1 LVRGD
6 NMSEIREFVTFRLNQ
21 EFYGIDINNVE
32 NIEKVLPITRVPYTL
47 NYVNGVINLRGIIVP
62 VVDLRARF
70 GLEPKVASDESR
82 IIIVNVDDLK
92 IGMLVDSSSEVLQI
106 STDEIDDAPNVRKD
120 VDNEF
125 VKNIGKKNGRIIML
139 IDLYK
144 VLNIEQHV
152 E

>member
-1 LVRGD
+1 
-6 NMSEIREFVTFRLNQ
+6 MSEIREFVTFRLNQ

-70 GLEPKVASDESR
+70 GLTPKPESDESR

-125 VKNIGKKNGRIIML
+125 IKNIGKKNGRIIML

>member
-1 LVRGD
+1 
-6 NMSEIREFVTFRLNQ
+6 MSEIREFVTFRLNQ

-70 GLEPKVASDESR
+70 GLQPKAASDESR

>member
-1 LVRGD
+1 
-6 NMSEIREFVTFRLNQ
+6 MSEIREFVTFRLNQ

-47 NYVNGVINLRGIIVP
+47 KYVNGVINLRGIIVP

-70 GLEPKVASDESR
+70 DLTPKPAADESR

-125 VKNIGKKNGRIIML
+125 IKNIGKKNGRIIML

>member
-1 LVRGD
+1 
-6 NMSEIREFVTFRLNQ
+6 MSEIREFVTFRLNQ

-70 GLEPKVASDESR
+70 GLTPKDASDESR

-106 STDEIDDAPNVRKD
+106 STDDIDDAPNVRKD

-125 VKNIGKKNGRIIML
+125 IKNIGKKNGRIIML

>member
-1 LVRGD
+1 
-6 NMSEIREFVTFRLNQ
+6 MSELREFVTFRLNQ
-21 EFYGIDINNVE
+21 EYYGINIQNVE
-32 NIEKVLPITRVPYTL
+32 NIEKVLPITRIPHTID
-47 NYVNGVINLRGIIVP
+47 YVKGVVNLRGIIVP

-70 GLEPKVASDESR
+70 GLVKKANTDESR
-82 IIIVNVDDLK
+82 IIIVNLDDNK

-106 STDEIDDAPNVRKD
+106 TDEDIDASPNVKKEFN
-120 VDNEF
+120 NEF

-144 VLNIEQHV
+144 VLNIEHS

>member
-1 LVRGD
+1 
-6 NMSEIREFVTFRLNQ
+6 MSELREFVTFRLNQ
-21 EFYGIDINNVE
+21 EYYGINIQNVE
-32 NIEKVLPITRVPYTL
+32 NIEKVLPITRIPHTI
-47 NYVNGVINLRGIIVP
+47 NYVKGVVNLRGIIVP

-70 GLEPKVASDESR
+70 GLVKKANTDESR
-82 IIIVNVDDLK
+82 IIIVNLEDNK

-106 STDEIDDAPNVRKD
+106 TDDDIDASPNVKKEFN
-120 VDNEF
+120 NEF

-144 VLNIEQHV
+144 VLNIEQS

>member
-1 LVRGD
+1 
-6 NMSEIREFVTFRLNQ
+6 MSDFREFVTFRLNQ
-21 EFYGIDINNVE
+21 EYYGINIQNVE
-32 NIEKVLPITRVPYTL
+32 NIEKVLPITRIPYTM
-47 NYVNGVINLRGIIVP
+47 NYIKGVVNLRGIIVP

-70 GLEPKVASDESR
+70 GLDKKATNDESR
-82 IIIVNVDDLK
+82 IIIVNLDDYK

-106 STDEIDDAPNVRKD
+106 PEEDIDAAPNVKKE
-120 VDNEF
+120 VNNEF

-144 VLNIEQHV
+144 VLNIEQA